1 MVHQYANTGVIY
13 HLTGN
18 TSMMYH
24 RGMVVGT
31 RFVKEVYMNY
41 SIKLDPMLP
50 HSLTASLCRRLVSG
64 SAWDDKVWWFALQ
77 DALNCC
83 YYNESSEILQKYIST
98 FPNPYW
104 ANLIYIHVW

>member
-64 SAWDDKVWWFALQ
+64 SAWDDKV
-77 DALNCC
+77 
-83 YYNESSEILQKYIST
+83 
-98 FPNPYW
+98 
-104 ANLIYIHVW
+104 